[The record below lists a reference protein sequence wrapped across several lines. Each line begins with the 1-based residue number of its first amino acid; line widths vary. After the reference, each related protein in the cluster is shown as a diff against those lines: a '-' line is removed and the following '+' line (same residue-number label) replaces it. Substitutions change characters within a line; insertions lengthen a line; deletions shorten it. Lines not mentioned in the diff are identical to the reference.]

1 MPNTE
6 VCLESSWVL
15 GNREMWFLTNFEEAN
30 SCKTILDKK
39 KKKVWPGEDKSGRFP
54 TIFFNFSCHLCAL
67 R

>member
-39 KKKVWPGEDKSGRFP
+39 KKKYGLVKINQADFPRFSSTFLVISVP
-54 TIFFNFSCHLCAL
+54 
-67 R
+67 